1 MPIDLH
7 SELLRVRRDLLT
19 MGALVE
25 QRVEGVIKSIVD
37 SDAAAAQRIRDGDTE
52 VDRMEMG
59 IEEECM
65 RLLALT
71 QPVAGDLRF
80 ILAVL
85 RINGELERIAD
96 LAKGI
101 AKRQIRI
108 SAQTEVR
115 VPAITIEMGRSTR
128 SMLAEVLTGL
138 SDADPDRCRRTAAT
152 EEEVDRL
159 HKQVAAWVREEIART
174 PASASA
180 VIDVLTIS
188 QRFERMADIV
198 TCIAEDVVFLVE
210 GRVVRHGG
218 L

>member
-19 MGALVE
+19 MGAVVE
-25 QRVEGVIKSIVD
+25 QRVEGVIKSIID
-37 SDAAAAQRIRDGDTE
+37 NDAAAAQRIRDGDTE
-52 VDRMEMG
+52 IDRMEME
-59 IEEECM
+59 IEEESM

-108 SAQTEVR
+108 SAQSEVR

-138 SDADPDRCRRTAAT
+138 SDADADRCRRIATT
-152 EEEVDRL
+152 EESVDRL

-180 VIDVLTIS
+180 VIDILTIS

>member
-7 SELLRVRRDLLT
+7 TELLRVRRDLLT

-25 QRVEGVIKSIVD
+25 QRVEGVIRSIVE
-37 SDAAAAQRIRDGDTE
+37 SDAAEAQRIRDGDAE
-52 VDRMEMG
+52 VDRMEVQ

-65 RLLALT
+65 RMLALT

-80 ILAVL
+80 ILTVL
-85 RINGELERIAD
+85 RVNGELERIAD

-101 AKRQIRI
+101 AKRMIRI
-108 SAQTEVR
+108 AAQSEVR
-115 VPAITIEMGRSTR
+115 VPAITIEMGRNART
-128 SMLAEVLTGL
+128 MLGEVLNGL
-138 SDADPDRCRRTAAT
+138 SDEDVERCRGIAST
-152 EEEVDRL
+152 EEAVDRL

-174 PASASA
+174 PESAA
-180 VIDVLTIS
+180 TVIDVLTLS

>member
-19 MGALVE
+19 MGAVVE

-37 SDAAAAQRIRDGDTE
+37 NDAAAAQRIRDGDTE

-128 SMLAEVLTGL
+128 MMLAEVLTGL
-138 SDADPDRCRRTAAT
+138 SDSDPDRCRRIATT
-152 EEEVDRL
+152 EEAVDRL

-174 PASASA
+174 PASASV
-180 VIDVLTIS
+180 VIDILTIS